1 MTHAQGARRAPG
13 RAQLR
18 SWSGRRAQSQAVDG
32 GARGARRREE
42 EEELR
47 NNKKRPRRAFG
58 KRPPA
63 RQHPEAARVVRA
75 ATLVLPQTRETRSFN
90 RRGRVHYCIV
100 LVRVFIQ
107 HVFTPE

>member
-1 MTHAQGARRAPG
+1 VAARSNR
-13 RAQLR
+13 RR
-18 SWSGRRAQSQAVDG
+18 ERRYSGRPARASEAV
-32 GARGARRREE
+32 RRARRRAVYVMVSYTE
-42 EEELR
+42 
-47 NNKKRPRRAFG
+47 KRPRRAFG